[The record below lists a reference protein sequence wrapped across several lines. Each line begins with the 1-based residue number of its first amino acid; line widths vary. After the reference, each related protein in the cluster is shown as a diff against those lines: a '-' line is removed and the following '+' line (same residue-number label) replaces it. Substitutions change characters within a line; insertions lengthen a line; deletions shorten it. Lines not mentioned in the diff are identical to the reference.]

1 MKRILTTVVLSFA
14 FCVGI
19 CQIVP
24 APDHLRCDLLLPADK
39 LSKNGLPVNKSLSE
53 SITEKN
59 KYQFPV
65 IYNEQPLFHWQ
76 VDTSI
81 KRVTGFRILMA
92 SSVSVLKKNEPDVWD
107 TKRSVSDKC
116 EAVYAGQ
123 PLRSGKIYY
132 WKVQVWNDQNQASS
146 FSSVNSFVY
155 QEKDSVNDISHHPL
169 AAEIQSPVSI
179 LKKNHGIYFLDFGK
193 DGFAQLQLHVESDR
207 NDSIWIEA
215 GEALESP
222 SNILKS
228 NGSIRYIKQSL
239 FLSKGS
245 HDYTI
250 KWPVNEKRNKRYP
263 ILMPDDIGEVFPFR
277 YVTIENFHGAINKG
291 SVKRK
296 LIHYQFDENASY
308 FNSSD
313 TVLNQVWDLCKYS
326 VKATSFTG
334 YYVDGDRERLP
345 YEADALIN
353 QLSHYAVDA
362 EYSMARR
369 SIEYVIFHPTW
380 PTEWSLQNIML
391 LWNDYLYTGD
401 LSFIK
406 KYYTEL
412 QKKILTDLAGENGL
426 ISTKT
431 NKQTPEFLRSIHI
444 LKDFD
449 GKHGLKDNVDWPQR
463 GDYIGKEKEYGGETD
478 GFVFSNYNAVINAY
492 YYHDLILMQKMA
504 TLLNKANDA
513 KLYDA
518 QAKKIYRSFQ
528 QIFRDERTGLIKDGD
543 TTNHTSLHANM
554 FALAFGLIPKTDL
567 ANTVSFIKSRKMA
580 CSVYGAQ
587 FLLEALFDNQE
598 DGYAIDLLS
607 STAQR
612 SWYNMIRTGSTITM
626 EAWDKLYKPNLD
638 LNHAWGTAPANII
651 VRKLM
656 GVTPLSPGAD
666 TIQIKPQMGDLSF
679 ATLSTTLLKG
689 KVSVSY
695 KSNKTHKE
703 TAVIIPGAV
712 VANVSLKSDA
722 HFKNLFM
729 DGNQISVQAGRD
741 GFFEIK
747 NINSG
752 SHLFILK

>member
-1 MKRILTTVVLSFA
+1 MGISQIL
-14 FCVGI
+14 
-19 CQIVP
+19 P
-24 APDHLRCDLLLPADK
+24 APDHLRCDLLLHAGK

-53 SITEKN
+53 ITADKN
-59 KYQFPV
+59 NYQFPFV
-65 IYNEQPLFHWQ
+65 CNKQPLFHWQ

-81 KRVTGFRILMA
+81 KRVTGFRILV
-92 SSVSVLKKNEPDVWD
+92 SSSLSLLKENKSDNWD
-107 TKRSVSDKC
+107 SKKIVSDKC
-116 EAVYAGQ
+116 AAVYAGQ

-132 WKVQVWNDQNQASS
+132 WKVQVWNDNKQTSS
-146 FSSVNSFVY
+146 YSSVSSFVY
-155 QEKDSVNDISHHPL
+155 QEKDSANDISHHPL
-169 AAEIQSPVSI
+169 AAAIQFPVSI
-179 LKKNHGIYFLDFGK
+179 LKKSDGIYFLDFDK
-193 DGFAQLQLHVESDR
+193 DGFAQLQLHLESDR

-239 FLSKGS
+239 FVSKGS
-245 HDYTI
+245 HDYTVT
-250 KWPVNEKRNKRYP
+250 WPVNEKRNKRNP
-263 ILMPDDIGEVFPFR
+263 ILMPDDMGEVFPFR
-277 YVTIENFHGAINKG
+277 YVTIENFHGVINKQ

-296 LIHYQFDENASY
+296 MIHYPFDDNASY

-369 SIEYVIFHPTW
+369 SMEYVIFHPTW

-391 LWNDYLYTGD
+391 AWNDYLYTGD

-412 QKKILTDLAGENGL
+412 QKKILMDLAGENGL

-463 GDYIGKEKEYGGETD
+463 GEYIGKEKQYGGETD
-478 GFVFSNYNAVINAY
+478 GFVYSNYNAVINAY
-492 YYHDLILMQKMA
+492 YYHDLILMQKIA
-504 TLLNKANDA
+504 TLLNKMDDA
-513 KLYDA
+513 KLYEV
-518 QAKKIYRSFQ
+518 QAKKVYRSFQ

-543 TTNHTSLHANM
+543 TTDHTSLHANM

-567 ANTVSFIKSRKMA
+567 AKTISFIKSRRMA
-580 CSVYGAQ
+580 CSVYGAE
-587 FLLEALFDNQE
+587 FLLEALFDNNE

-607 STAQR
+607 SIGQR

-638 LNHAWGTAPANII
+638 LNHAWGTAPANNI

-656 GVTPLSPGAD
+656 GVIPVSPGGD
-666 TIQIKPQMGDLSF
+666 TILIKPQMGDLSF
-679 ATLSTTLLKG
+679 ATLSTSLLKG

-695 KSNKTHKE
+695 KSNTTQKE

-712 VANVSLKSDA
+712 VANVSIKYDA
-722 HFKNLFM
+722 HFKDLFI
-729 DGNQISVQAGRD
+729 DGKKASLEASAD

-752 SHLFILK
+752 RHLFILK